1 AHRVIALD
9 RGGTVADHRLARSL
23 RRRCRGGWVC
33 GGRRIGGASG
43 VRRLRVRGGR
53 FGRCRRRGRRFGGRG
68 GRGGGRRCIAPA
80 SGQRKGAGGSRGG
93 EFRVHGGSPVEGGR
107 PIIRPG
113 PEAAGE
119 RRASAPRPPRA
130 GSRGTWRPAGPLGG
144 RSRAMAPGRFALRF
158 APPPSVPAS
167 MSSLRVVLLL
177 LVIATSTVLHVVP
190 LLAAALVKVAVPA
203 RGVRR
208 GCN

>member
-1 AHRVIALD
+1 ADQFGMGDHPGVVGGDVVPLHAGSDAVGGDGRPVRGERDHHVVAHRRDRQLAGVAQGDGELGARGGHGDRADVVAHRVIALD

-80 SGQRKGAGGSRGG
+80 SGQRKGAGDSQGG
-93 EFRVHGGSPVEGGR
+93 EFRVHGGSPVQG
-107 PIIRPG
+107 
-113 PEAAGE
+113 
-119 RRASAPRPPRA
+119 
-130 GSRGTWRPAGPLGG
+130 GG
-144 RSRAMAPGRFALRF
+144 RSYA
-158 APPPSVPAS
+158 
-167 MSSLRVVLLL
+167 
-177 LVIATSTVLHVVP
+177 
-190 LLAAALVKVAVPA
+190 
-203 RGVRR
+203 
-208 GCN
+208 